1 MNREC
6 KSV

>member
-6 KSV
+6 H